1 MYYLTDNQILEL
13 VREYLTESSYHYAVM
28 INGGWGSGK
37 THFVKKVLIPQLEK
51 MNIAKKAVYVSL
63 YGLKTNE
70 SLTSSILMSIAEK
83 AIDVEAIDEPKKRFP
98 WLRPGIKAAAEAV
111 DNKLECIN
119 LLSAV
124 KSVYSSVIDYKN
136 YYFVFDDLERCAMPV
151 NEMLGYINHF
161 VEHNEAKVL
170 LIANEKEM
178 GSCVEPS
185 EDMMRKF
192 IAMQS
197 AIDWPVKKKAKG
209 LLEVAK
215 PGVDAKI
222 NLETLKYRES
232 LLVEDD
238 KTYLHI
244 KEKLVGQTIYYKPD
258 LRQIA
263 STISTA
269 PFVSFQ
275 PEMKKELLDVICTNM
290 EKSEHYNFRTLQ
302 FALAFFS
309 KLRKTYP
316 PVTEHLKEYEK
327 LFLALLQ
334 DIICISIR
342 CKNGE
347 KEYCWAAKSE
357 FGEIS
362 FSGNVFS
369 SYFLSFK
376 FVHEYVYHSEYD
388 AMRIKTVLNEGL
400 LEFVSQ
406 SERGVDPLYTL
417 YYWEMED
424 VEITQGLEV
433 LFQNLESGK
442 YAGSDYKK
450 ILALLYK
457 LKEFEL
463 NEIPIQDYITI
474 MEQNIKN
481 GTSINTLSLVNISK
495 EDKYW
500 SEYLDAVQKLGE
512 LEKSLQQTKKQ
523 EDINAIFSLSNGW
536 GEKVLEYYREKK
548 TEILT
553 QDGFFKSIDVSLCYR
568 AIIGGNV
575 KDISDFRC
583 TVNSVYDFRMLK
595 NIIVVMRKTLIYCM
609 SCCQLRLQGR

>member
-1 MYYLTDNQILEL
+1 
-13 VREYLTESSYHYAVM
+13 
-28 INGGWGSGK
+28 
-37 THFVKKVLIPQLEK
+37 

-302 FALAFFS
+302 FALAF
-309 KLRKTYP
+309 
-316 PVTEHLKEYEK
+316 
-327 LFLALLQ
+327 LA
-334 DIICISIR
+334 
-342 CKNGE
+342 N
-347 KEYCWAAKSE
+347 
-357 FGEIS
+357 
-362 FSGNVFS
+362 
-369 SYFLSFK
+369 
-376 FVHEYVYHSEYD
+376 
-388 AMRIKTVLNEGL
+388 
-400 LEFVSQ
+400 
-406 SERGVDPLYTL
+406 
-417 YYWEMED
+417 
-424 VEITQGLEV
+424 
-433 LFQNLESGK
+433 
-442 YAGSDYKK
+442 
-450 ILALLYK
+450 
-457 LKEFEL
+457 
-463 NEIPIQDYITI
+463 
-474 MEQNIKN
+474 
-481 GTSINTLSLVNISK
+481 
-495 EDKYW
+495 
-500 SEYLDAVQKLGE
+500 
-512 LEKSLQQTKKQ
+512 
-523 EDINAIFSLSNGW
+523 
-536 GEKVLEYYREKK
+536 
-548 TEILT
+548 
-553 QDGFFKSIDVSLCYR
+553 
-568 AIIGGNV
+568 
-575 KDISDFRC
+575 
-583 TVNSVYDFRMLK
+583 
-595 NIIVVMRKTLIYCM
+595 
-609 SCCQLRLQGR
+609 